1 MGCVGRKR
9 SVGAGSKK
17 RPVGSLQERAGKW
30 AARPDFLAS
39 CSLLRSARVFNRS
52 LSLRVMGIGDPYAQ
66 RTQIFPLQPVSFRRP
81 VSDGRS
87 RPQLRYKSRGTVA
100 LGGRR
105 ITRDSGRIVDRERT
119 SARVRR
125 WTRLFLSLRATGEA

>member
-39 CSLLRSARVFNRS
+39 CSLVRSARVFNRS

-66 RTQIFPLQPVSFRRP
+66 RT
-81 VSDGRS
+81 
-87 RPQLRYKSRGTVA
+87 
-100 LGGRR
+100 
-105 ITRDSGRIVDRERT
+105 
-119 SARVRR
+119 
-125 WTRLFLSLRATGEA
+125 